1 MANSVF
7 DFVETLE
14 SSSTIAVDLPFSPI
28 FDLLNTEVVYGKHG
42 EALNNGGL
50 SKNTAVTG
58 GNNTQKTGV
67 CVLAI
72 ARTLYR
78 FDKSLAFVCDIE
90 DNFKVNR
97 LAEAYDRECGIPGE
111 FNAKIKGKR
120 FFYFAKSD
128 IKNPC
133 DGNFVKAMFRDVS
146 SKVRGQL
153 EKGDDIFMTT
163 PIVDE
168 NGQQVKIIVPMLFVI
183 DSISEMHFG
192 KISQHFQ
199 EGDVDEG
206 GEKRTRDLSIGNARR
221 IVHEDADV
229 LGSVAGFFQIWVAQ
243 IVDKLNLTGRPE
255 EKESAFIRPGRKL
268 KGPRSLLRIPQIA
281 HEVIKGSL
289 LKEGNEWMYPNPF
302 GRDVEVSSD
311 AKEVPDLMYYANQP
325 YRNKAGMSGI
335 MSFFIG
341 SQSMGIQE
349 GLTMYHVLKTSKYW
363 GLDGSKISHW
373 LPIYPDCKL
382 GRTTVWG
389 KTLEDKKL
397 VRALTIIYHLWFM
410 RTFWFKQPAE
420 YRLSAQELY
429 EKIKARGLDWND
441 ILENTVD
448 YWFTNPDIKKVT
460 VTTHELVRIAVGE
473 RDPYWIKDYKDPAK
487 KADK

>member
-1 MANSVF
+1 MANSPF

-14 SSSTIAVDLPFSPI
+14 SSSTIAIDLPTSPI
-28 FDLLNTEVVYGKHG
+28 FDMLNTEVVYGKHG
-42 EALNNGGL
+42 EAYNNGGV
-50 SKNTAVTG
+50 SKNVAICG
-58 GNNTQKTGV
+58 GNNTQKTGKL
-67 CVLAI
+67 VLDI
-72 ARTLYR
+72 ARVLIR
-78 FDKSLAFVCDIE
+78 FDKSIAFVCDIE
-90 DNFKVNR
+90 DNFKVSR
-97 LAEAYDRECGIPGE
+97 LAELVDREIGIPGY
-111 FNAKIKGKR
+111 FNDKLKGKR
-120 FFYFAKSD
+120 FFYFSKSD

-133 DGNFVKAMFRDVS
+133 DGNFVKAKFRDIS
-146 SKVRGQL
+146 AKVRAQYD
-153 EKGDDIFMTT
+153 KGDDIFLTT

-168 NGQQVKIIVPMLFVI
+168 KGEYVKIIVPILFAV

-229 LGSVAGFFQIWVAQ
+229 LGAAAGIYQIWVAQ
-243 IVDKLNLTGRPE
+243 TVSTINLSGRPE
-255 EKESAFIRPGRKL
+255 EKESVFIRPGKKL
-268 KGPRSLLRIPQIA
+268 KGPKSLLRIPQIG
-281 HEVIKGSL
+281 HEIIKGSL
-289 LKEGNEWMYPNPF
+289 LKEGNDWLYPNPL
-302 GRDVEVSSD
+302 GRDVEINSD
-311 AKEVPDLMYYANQP
+311 AKEVPDLMYYACQP

-373 LPIYPDCKL
+373 LPIYPECKL

-389 KTLEDKKL
+389 KTLDDNKL

-420 YRLSAQELY
+420 YRISPQELY
-429 EKIKARGLDWND
+429 EKVKARGLDWDD

-460 VTTHELVRIAVGE
+460 VTTHELVRIAIGE

>member
-1 MANSVF
+1 MASPLKF
-7 DFVETLE
+7 ISTLE
-14 SSSTIAVDLPFSPI
+14 SSSTITLDLPFSPV
-28 FDLLNTEVVYGKHG
+28 FDMLNTEIVYGIHG
-42 EALNNGGL
+42 EALNNGGIPR
-50 SKNTAVTG
+50 NEAVTG

-67 CVLAI
+67 CVLSI
-72 ARTLYR
+72 ARVLYR
-78 FDKSLAFVCDIE
+78 VDGSIAIVNDIE
-90 DNFKVNR
+90 DNFKVSR
-97 LAEAYDRECGIPGE
+97 LADAVDKEFGIPGYFE
-111 FNAKIKGKR
+111 EHINGKR
-120 FFYFAKSD
+120 FFYFSKSD

-133 DGNFVKAMFRDVS
+133 DGNFVKAKFREINAA
-146 SKVRGQL
+146 VREQL
-153 EKGDDIFMTT
+153 AAGEDIFVKT
-163 PIVDE
+163 PVVDE
-168 NGQQVKIIVPMLFVI
+168 KKQPIKIIVPILIVT

-229 LGSVAGFFQIWVAQ
+229 LGSVCGIYQIWVAQ
-243 IVDKLNLTGRPE
+243 ITEKINLTGRPE
-255 EKESAFIRPGRKL
+255 EKESVFIRPGRKL

-281 HEVIKGSL
+281 HEIIKGSL
-289 LKEGNEWMYPNPF
+289 LKEGNEWLYPNPF
-302 GRDVEVSSD
+302 GRDVELNSD
-311 AKEVPDLMYYANQP
+311 SKEVPDLMHYANQP

-349 GLTMYHVLKTSKYW
+349 GLTMYHALKSSKYF

-373 LPIYPDCKL
+373 STLYPECKV
-382 GRTTVWG
+382 GRTTVWA
-389 KTLEDKKL
+389 KTLEDPKF

-410 RTFWFKQPAE
+410 RTFWFKLPLH
-420 YRLSAQELY
+420 YRLTPQELY
-429 EKIKARGLDWND
+429 DKIKARGLDWND

-448 YWFTNPDIKKVT
+448 YWFTNPSIKKHT
-460 VTTHELVRIAVGE
+460 VTTFELVRIALGE